1 MLRPRPKWPRN
12 RAQTADERWRVLACE
27 VVHKP
32 AASFGASQSSQSAY
46 RESLVMGSRALTIC
60 KILLILAIMAML
72 VSHSPLIGS
81 LQLP

>member
-1 MLRPRPKWPRN
+1 
-12 RAQTADERWRVLACE
+12 
-27 VVHKP
+27 
-32 AASFGASQSSQSAY
+32 
-46 RESLVMGSRALTIC
+46 MGSRALTIC